1 MLKREISMS
10 AQREKKISISESELH
25 STLWSFLEEK
35 CNMESG
41 EELAR
46 QMTDILIRYLKGEI
60 RIVSKD

>member
-1 MLKREISMS
+1 MS
-10 AQREKKISISESELH
+10 VQEEKKISISESELH
-25 STLWSFLEEK
+25 GVLWNFLEEK
-35 CNMESG
+35 CNMEDG